1 MNYFMK
7 YFKSFCLITISITIM
22 SIGVYFFKFPN
33 NFTFGGVTGAAVV
46 FAKITPLSASMFST
60 IVNIVLLL
68 IGFIFLGKDFAI
80 KTTYATVLMSFELL
94 GFEKLYPLSKP
105 LSNEP
110 MLELIFAITLPAIAS
125 ALLFYDGA
133 SSGGTDVI
141 AMIVKKYTH
150 VSDIGIALFLT
161 DLIMIIIACFV
172 FDIKTALYSFVG
184 LVVKSFLIDSIIENI
199 MLRKS
204 IMLIC
209 DDKDVI
215 CDYII
220 NVLHKSA
227 TYVDARG
234 AYTGA
239 RHYIVFTTLTR
250 KQAVELRGFIHQNNL
265 QAFMSVMSTSEVF
278 GKGFS
283 SL

>member
-1 MNYFMK
+1 MLKQIKNF
-7 YFKSFCLITISITIM
+7 LIMTLSITIM
-22 SIGVYFFKFPN
+22 AIGVYYFKFPN

-60 IVNIVLLL
+60 IVNMLLL
-68 IGFIFLGKDFAI
+68 VVGFFFLGKDFAI
-80 KTTYATVLMSFELL
+80 KTTYATILLSVELL
-94 GFEKLYPLSKP
+94 VLEKLDPLTHP

-110 MLELIFAITLPAIAS
+110 MLELIFAIALPAIAS
-125 ALLFYDGA
+125 ALLFYVGA

-141 AMIVKKYTH
+141 AMIVKKYAH
-150 VSDIGIALFLT
+150 VENIGMALFLT
-161 DLIMIIIACFV
+161 DLVMIIIACFV

-184 LVVKSFLIDSIIENI
+184 LVVKSFMIDAIIENI

-220 NVLHKSA
+220 
-227 TYVDARG
+227 
-234 AYTGA
+234 
-239 RHYIVFTTLTR
+239 LTR
-250 KQAVELRGFIHQNNL
+250 WRKVPHMWRH
-265 QAFMSVMSTSEVF
+265 EVLTPVRETIS
-278 GKGFS
+278 FS
-283 SL
+283 ALSQRSRPLSLEASYIRISCMLLCL

>member
-1 MNYFMK
+1 MK
-7 YFKSFCLITISITIM
+7 HIKSFFIITISITIM

-46 FAKITPLSASMFST
+46 FANLLPVSASMFST
-60 IVNIVLLL
+60 IANMILLV
-68 IGFIFLGKDFAI
+68 IGFIFLGKTFAI
-80 KTTYATVLMSFELL
+80 KTTYATVLLSGELL
-94 GFEKLYPLSKP
+94 AFEKLTPLTHP

-110 MLELIFAITLPAIAS
+110 MLELIFAIALPAISS
-125 ALLFYDGA
+125 ALLFYEGA

-141 AMIVKKYTH
+141 AMIVKKYTN
-150 VSDIGIALFLT
+150 VEDIGMALFLT
-161 DLIMIIIACFV
+161 DLVMIIIACFV

-184 LVVKSFLIDSIIENI
+184 LVVKSFMIDAIIENI

-209 DDKDVI
+209 NDKDVI
-215 CDYII
+215 CDFII
-220 NVLHKSA
+220 NELGKSA
-227 TYVDARG
+227 TYVDAKG
-234 AYTGA
+234 AYTGE
-239 RHYIVFTTLTR
+239 RNYIIFSTLTK
-250 KQAVELRGFIHQNNL
+250 KQAVELRRFIHENKL
-265 QAFMSVMSTSEVF
+265 HAFMSVMSTSEVF

>member
-1 MNYFMK
+1 MT
-7 YFKSFCLITISITIM
+7 LSITIM
-22 SIGVYFFKFPN
+22 AIGVYYFKFPN

-46 FAKITPLSASMFST
+46 FAKITPLSACMFST
-60 IVNIVLLL
+60 IVNMLLL
-68 IGFIFLGKDFAI
+68 VVGFFFLGKDFAI
-80 KTTYATVLMSFELL
+80 KTTYATILLSVELL
-94 GFEKLYPLSKP
+94 VLEKLDPLTHP

-110 MLELIFAITLPAIAS
+110 MLELIFAIALPAIAS
-125 ALLFYDGA
+125 ALLFYVGA

-141 AMIVKKYTH
+141 AMIVKNYAH
-150 VSDIGIALFLT
+150 VENIGMALFLT
-161 DLIMIIIACFV
+161 DLVMIIIACFV

-184 LVVKSFLIDSIIENI
+184 LVVKSFMIDAIIENI

-215 CDYII
+215 CDYIT
-220 NVLHKSA
+220 NTLEKSA
-227 TYVDARG
+227 TYVEARG
-234 AYTGA
+234 AYTGE
-239 RHYIVFTTLTR
+239 RNYIVFSTLTK
-250 KQAVELRGFIHQNNL
+250 KQAIELRSFIHQNKL
-265 QAFMSVMSTSEVF
+265 HAFMSVMSTSEVF

>member
-1 MNYFMK
+1 MLKQIKNF
-7 YFKSFCLITISITIM
+7 LIMTLSITIM
-22 SIGVYFFKFPN
+22 AIGVYYFKFPN

-60 IVNIVLLL
+60 IVNMLLL
-68 IGFIFLGKDFAI
+68 VVGFFFLGKGFAI
-80 KTTYATVLMSFELL
+80 KTTYATILLSVELL
-94 GFEKLYPLSKP
+94 ALEKLDPLTHP

-110 MLELIFAITLPAIAS
+110 MLELIFAIALPAIAS
-125 ALLFYDGA
+125 ALLFYVGA

-141 AMIVKKYTH
+141 A
-150 VSDIGIALFLT
+150 
-161 DLIMIIIACFV
+161 MIIIACFV

-184 LVVKSFLIDSIIENI
+184 LVVKSFMIDAIIENI

-215 CDYII
+215 CDYIT
-220 NVLHKSA
+220 NTLEKSA
-227 TYVDARG
+227 TYVEARG
-234 AYTGA
+234 AYTGE
-239 RHYIVFTTLTR
+239 RNYIVFSTLTK
-250 KQAVELRGFIHQNNL
+250 KQAIELRSFIHQNKL
-265 QAFMSVMSTSEVF
+265 HAFMSVMSTSEVF

>member
-1 MNYFMK
+1 MLKQIKNF
-7 YFKSFCLITISITIM
+7 LIMTLSITIM
-22 SIGVYFFKFPN
+22 AIGVYYFKFPN

-60 IVNIVLLL
+60 IVNMLLL
-68 IGFIFLGKDFAI
+68 VVGFFFLGKDFAI
-80 KTTYATVLMSFELL
+80 KTTYATILLSVELL
-94 GFEKLYPLSKP
+94 VLEK
-105 LSNEP
+105 
-110 MLELIFAITLPAIAS
+110 LELIFAIALPAIAS
-125 ALLFYDGA
+125 ALLFYVGA

-141 AMIVKKYTH
+141 AMIVKKYAH
-150 VSDIGIALFLT
+150 VENIGMALFLT
-161 DLIMIIIACFV
+161 DLVMIIIACFV

-184 LVVKSFLIDSIIENI
+184 LVVKSFMIDAIIENI

-215 CDYII
+215 CDYIT
-220 NVLHKSA
+220 NTLEKSA
-227 TYVDARG
+227 TYVEARG
-234 AYTGA
+234 AYTGE
-239 RHYIVFTTLTR
+239 RNYIVFSTLTK
-250 KQAVELRGFIHQNNL
+250 KQAIELRSFIHQNKL
-265 QAFMSVMSTSEVF
+265 HAFMSVMSTSEVF